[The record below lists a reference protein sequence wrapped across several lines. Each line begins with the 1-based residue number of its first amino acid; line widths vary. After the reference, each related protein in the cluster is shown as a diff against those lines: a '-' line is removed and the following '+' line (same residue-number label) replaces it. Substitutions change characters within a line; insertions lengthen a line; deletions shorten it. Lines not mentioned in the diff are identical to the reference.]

1 MTLLSIV
8 LPFECPFAYNAAIK
22 FANHYCILPNHSMTL
37 IVFGINHK
45 TAPVTLRE
53 KIAFSPDAIVQAL
66 ASLRHQTGAQ
76 ETVIVSTCNRTEVYA
91 QLEEKQHANVIKW
104 LADFHNVQV
113 SELENNSYFYTQQQ
127 AASHI
132 MRVACGLDS
141 LMLGEPQI
149 LGQVKQAFTDAKN
162 SGVIKNDF
170 ERLFQHT
177 FSVAKKVRTETD
189 IGANAVSVAYASV
202 QLAKHIFSSLEK
214 SRVLLIGAGETIE
227 LVAKHLFEQNVK
239 SLTVAN
245 RTLARAQAIAKP
257 LNASVLTLAQIPQ
270 HLKDADI
277 VISSTASQLP
287 ILGKGLVQSALK
299 ERKHKPIFF
308 VDLAVPR
315 DVEAEVG
322 ELDDAY
328 LYTVDDLQ
336 QIVETNVANRQD
348 AAALADK
355 MVEQQVQQFMRWQ
368 QSQDSIDVLKSFR
381 DQSELQRDNLV
392 SKALN
397 QLADGKEAEQVI
409 IELANKL
416 TNSLIHAPTK
426 ALNNAAGEKNTEK
439 LNLLI
444 EALAL
449 KTSDN

>member
-1 MTLLSIV
+1 
-8 LPFECPFAYNAAIK
+8 
-22 FANHYCILPNHSMTL
+22 MTL
-37 IVFGINHK
+37 IAFGINHK
-45 TAPVTLRE
+45 TAAIELRE

-66 ASLRHQTGAQ
+66 ASLRKETGAT
-76 ETVIVSTCNRTEVYA
+76 ESVIVSTCNRTEVYV
-91 QLEEKQHANVIKW
+91 QLEDKHTNNIATW
-104 LADFHNVQV
+104 LANFHGIPPK
-113 SELENNSYFYTQQQ
+113 ELQNNSYFYTDQQ
-127 AASHI
+127 AVNHI

-162 SGVIKNDF
+162 SGVIKGDF

-177 FSVAKKVRTETD
+177 FSVAKRVRSETD

-227 LVAKHLFEQNVK
+227 LVAKHLYEQNVK
-239 SLTVAN
+239 SLSVAN
-245 RTLARAQAIAKP
+245 RTLARAQRIAEP

-299 ERKHKPIFF
+299 ERKHKPMFF

-336 QIVETNVANRQD
+336 QIVEKNLANRQD
-348 AAALADK
+348 AAALADE

-368 QSQDSIDVLKSFR
+368 QSQASIDVLKGFR
-381 DQSELQRDNLV
+381 DQSALQRDTLV

-397 QLADGKEAEQVI
+397 QLADGKEAEQVV

-426 ALNNAAGEKNTEK
+426 ALKNAASEQDSQQ
-439 LNLLI
+439 LAILI
-444 EALAL
+444 DALAL
-449 KTSDN
+449 KKSDN

>member
-1 MTLLSIV
+1 
-8 LPFECPFAYNAAIK
+8 
-22 FANHYCILPNHSMTL
+22 MTL
-37 IVFGINHK
+37 IAFGINHK
-45 TAPVTLRE
+45 TAPIDLRE

-66 ASLRHQTGAQ
+66 ASLRQETGAS
-76 ETVIVSTCNRTEVYA
+76 ESVIVSTCNRTEIYA
-91 QLEEKQHANVIKW
+91 QIADNQSDNLVSW
-104 LADFHNVQV
+104 LANFHGVNLT
-113 SELENNSYFYTQQQ
+113 ELQNNSYLYTKQQ
-127 AASHI
+127 AATHI

-141 LMLGEPQI
+141 MMLGEPQI

-162 SGVIKNDF
+162 SGVIKGDF

-177 FSVAKKVRTETD
+177 FSVAKRVRSETD

-202 QLAKHIFSSLEK
+202 QLAKHIFSSLDK
-214 SRVLLIGAGETIE
+214 IKVLLIGAGETIE
-227 LVAKHLFEQNVK
+227 LVAKHLYEQNVH

-245 RTLARAQAIAKP
+245 RTLARAQSIAEP
-257 LNASVLTLAQIPQ
+257 LNAAVLTLAQIPQ

-299 ERKHKPIFF
+299 ERKHKPMFL

-315 DVEAEVG
+315 DVEVEVG

-336 QIVETNVANRQD
+336 QIVEDNLVSRQD
-348 AAALADK
+348 AAVLAND

-368 QSQDSIDVLKSFR
+368 QSLESIDVLKGFR
-381 DQSELQRDNLV
+381 DQSELQRDQLV
-392 SKALN
+392 SKALK
-397 QLADGKEAEQVI
+397 QLADGKEAQQVI

-426 ALNNAAGEKNTEK
+426 AIKNAASEQNSQQ
-439 LNLLI
+439 LALLI
-444 EALAL
+444 DALAL
-449 KTSDN
+449 KKSDN

>member
-1 MTLLSIV
+1 M
-8 LPFECPFAYNAAIK
+8 
-22 FANHYCILPNHSMTL
+22 IL
-37 IVFGINHK
+37 IAFGINHK
-45 TAPVTLRE
+45 TAPVELRE

-66 ASLRHQTGAQ
+66 ASLRQITGAT
-76 ETVIVSTCNRTEVYA
+76 ESVILSTCNRTEVYA
-91 QLEEKQHANVIKW
+91 QLDSQQTTNIVNW
-104 LADFHNVQV
+104 LANFHGVQLND
-113 SELENNSYFYTQQQ
+113 LEENSYLYTEQQ
-127 AASHI
+127 AANHI

-141 LMLGEPQI
+141 MMLGEPQI
-149 LGQVKQAFTDAKN
+149 LGQVKQAFTDARN
-162 SGVIKNDF
+162 SGVIKGYF

-177 FSVAKKVRTETD
+177 FAVAKRVRNETD

-227 LVAKHLFEQNVK
+227 LVAKHLYEQNVK

-245 RTLARAQAIAKP
+245 RTLARAQKIAEP

-299 ERKHKPIFF
+299 ERKHKPMFF

-336 QIVETNVANRQD
+336 QIVEKNLANRQD
-348 AAALADK
+348 AAALADD

-368 QSQDSIDVLKSFR
+368 QSQTSIDVLKGFR
-381 DQSELQRDNLV
+381 DQSAMQRDSLV

-397 QLADGKEAEQVI
+397 QLADGKDAEQVV

-426 ALNNAAGEKNTEK
+426 ALKNAASEQDSQQ
-439 LNLLI
+439 LALLI
-444 EALAL
+444 DALDL
-449 KTSDN
+449 KKSDN

>member
-1 MTLLSIV
+1 
-8 LPFECPFAYNAAIK
+8 
-22 FANHYCILPNHSMTL
+22 MTL
-37 IVFGINHK
+37 IAFGINHK
-45 TAPVTLRE
+45 TAPVALRE

-66 ASLRHQTGAQ
+66 ASLRQVTGAT
-76 ETVIVSTCNRTEVYA
+76 ETVILSTCNRTEIYA
-91 QLEEKQHANVIKW
+91 QLDDEQILNIVIW
-104 LADFHNVQV
+104 LANFHDVETK
-113 SELENNSYFYTQQQ
+113 ELQDNSYLFTEQE
-127 AASHI
+127 AAVHI

-141 LMLGEPQI
+141 MMLGEPQI

-162 SGVIKNDF
+162 SGVIKGNF

-177 FSVAKKVRTETD
+177 FSVAKKVRNETD

-227 LVAKHLFEQNVK
+227 LVAKHLFEQEVK

-245 RTLARAQAIAKP
+245 RTLARAQKIAEP

-270 HLKDADI
+270 HLKEADI

-299 ERKHKPIFF
+299 ERKHKPMFF

-315 DVEAEVG
+315 DVEAEVA

-336 QIVETNVANRQD
+336 QIVEKNLANRQD
-348 AAALADK
+348 AAALADE
-355 MVEQQVQQFMRWQ
+355 MVAQQVQQFMRWQ
-368 QSQDSIDVLKSFR
+368 QSQLSIDVLKGFR
-381 DQSELQRDNLV
+381 DQSALQRDTLV
-392 SKALN
+392 NKALN
-397 QLADGKEAEQVI
+397 QLADGKNAEQVV

-426 ALNNAAGEKNTEK
+426 ALKNAASEQDSKQLTI
-439 LNLLI
+439 LI
-444 EALAL
+444 DALAL
-449 KTSDN
+449 KKSDN

>member
-1 MTLLSIV
+1 
-8 LPFECPFAYNAAIK
+8 
-22 FANHYCILPNHSMTL
+22 MTL
-37 IVFGINHK
+37 IAFGINHK
-45 TAPVTLRE
+45 TAPIELRE
-53 KIAFSPDAIVQAL
+53 KIAFSPDAIVDAL
-66 ASLRHQTGAQ
+66 ALLGEKTGAK
-76 ETVIVSTCNRTEVYA
+76 ESVIVSTCNRTEIYA
-91 QLEEKQHANVIKW
+91 QLDEPQVNNIGNW
-104 LADFHNVQV
+104 LADFHGVDA
-113 SELENNSYFYTQQQ
+113 SELQHNSYLYTQQD
-127 AASHI
+127 AIHHI

-162 SGVIKNDF
+162 SGVIQGEF

-177 FSVAKKVRTETD
+177 FSVAKRVRNETE

-214 SRVLLIGAGETIE
+214 SRVLLIGAGDTIE
-227 LVAKHLFEQNVK
+227 LVAKHLAEQGVK

-245 RTLARAQAIAKP
+245 RTIARAQAIAEP
-257 LNASVLTLAQIPQ
+257 LGGQVLTLAQIPS

-287 ILGKGLVQSALK
+287 IIGKGLVQSALK
-299 ERKHKPIFF
+299 ERKHKPMFL

-315 DVEAEVG
+315 DVEAEVA

-336 QIVETNVANRQD
+336 QIVEKNLASRQD
-348 AAALADK
+348 AAVLANE
-355 MVEQQVQQFMRWQ
+355 MVEQQVQQFMQWQ
-368 QSQDSIDVLKSFR
+368 QSQSSIDVLRNFR
-381 DQSELQRDNLV
+381 EQSELQRDALV
-392 SKALN
+392 NRAIN
-397 QLADGKEAEQVI
+397 QLADGKQPEQVL

-426 ALNNAAGEKNTEK
+426 ALKKAASEQDDQGLSRLKDALGLKNP
-439 LNLLI
+439 
-444 EALAL
+444 
-449 KTSDN
+449 DN

>member
-1 MTLLSIV
+1 MI
-8 LPFECPFAYNAAIK
+8 
-22 FANHYCILPNHSMTL
+22 L

-45 TAPVTLRE
+45 TAPVELRE

-66 ASLRHQTGAQ
+66 ASLRQVTGAT
-76 ETVIVSTCNRTEVYA
+76 ESVILSTCNRTEVYA
-91 QLEEKQHANVIKW
+91 QLDSQQTMNIVHW
-104 LADFHNVQV
+104 LADFHGVQLND
-113 SELENNSYFYTQQQ
+113 LEENSYLYTEQQ
-127 AASHI
+127 AANHI

-141 LMLGEPQI
+141 MMLGEPQI
-149 LGQVKQAFTDAKN
+149 LGQVKQAFTDARN
-162 SGVIKNDF
+162 SGVIKGYF

-177 FSVAKKVRTETD
+177 FAVAKRVRNETD

-227 LVAKHLFEQNVK
+227 LVAKHLYEQNVK

-245 RTLARAQAIAKP
+245 RTLARAQKIAEP

-299 ERKHKPIFF
+299 ERKHKPMFF

-336 QIVETNVANRQD
+336 QIVEKNLANRQD
-348 AAALADK
+348 AAALADD

-368 QSQDSIDVLKSFR
+368 QSQTSIDVLKGFR
-381 DQSELQRDNLV
+381 DQSAMQRDSLV

-397 QLADGKEAEQVI
+397 QLADGKDAEQVV

-426 ALNNAAGEKNTEK
+426 ALKNAASEQDSQQ
-439 LNLLI
+439 LALLI
-444 EALAL
+444 DALDL
-449 KTSDN
+449 KKSDN

>member
-1 MTLLSIV
+1 M
-8 LPFECPFAYNAAIK
+8 
-22 FANHYCILPNHSMTL
+22 IL
-37 IVFGINHK
+37 IAFGINHK
-45 TAPVTLRE
+45 TAPVELRE

-66 ASLRHQTGAQ
+66 ASLRQVTGAT
-76 ETVIVSTCNRTEVYA
+76 ESVILSTCNRTEVYA
-91 QLEEKQHANVIKW
+91 QLDSQQTMNIVHW
-104 LADFHNVQV
+104 LANFHGVQLND
-113 SELENNSYFYTQQQ
+113 LEENSYLYTEQQ
-127 AASHI
+127 AANHI

-141 LMLGEPQI
+141 MMLGEPQI
-149 LGQVKQAFTDAKN
+149 LGQVKQAFTDARN
-162 SGVIKNDF
+162 SGVIKGYF

-177 FSVAKKVRTETD
+177 FAVAKRVRNETD

-227 LVAKHLFEQNVK
+227 LVAKHLYEQNVK

-245 RTLARAQAIAKP
+245 RTLARAQKIAEP
-257 LNASVLTLAQIPQ
+257 LHASVLTLAQIPQ

-299 ERKHKPIFF
+299 ERKHKPMFF

-336 QIVETNVANRQD
+336 QIVEKNLANRQD
-348 AAALADK
+348 AAALADD

-368 QSQDSIDVLKSFR
+368 QSQTSIDVLKGFR
-381 DQSELQRDNLV
+381 DQSAMQRDSLV

-397 QLADGKEAEQVI
+397 QLADGKDAEQVV

-426 ALNNAAGEKNTEK
+426 ALKNAASEQDSQQ
-439 LNLLI
+439 LALLI
-444 EALAL
+444 DALDL
-449 KTSDN
+449 KKSDN

>member
-1 MTLLSIV
+1 
-8 LPFECPFAYNAAIK
+8 
-22 FANHYCILPNHSMTL
+22 MTL
-37 IVFGINHK
+37 IAFGINHK
-45 TAPVTLRE
+45 TAPIALRE

-66 ASLRHQTGAQ
+66 ASLRQNTGAT
-76 ETVIVSTCNRTEVYA
+76 ESVIVSTCNRTEIYA
-91 QLEEKQHANVIKW
+91 QLEEKQQTHLAAW
-104 LADFHNVQV
+104 LADFHGVQV
-113 SELENNSYFYTQQQ
+113 AEIHNNSYFYTQKE
-127 AASHI
+127 AAVHI

-162 SGVIKNDF
+162 SGVIKSEF

-245 RTLARAQAIAKP
+245 RTLARAEKIAQP

-287 ILGKGLVQSALK
+287 ILGKGLVQKALK
-299 ERKHKPIFF
+299 ERKHKPIFL

-315 DVEAEVG
+315 DIEAQVA

-336 QIVETNVANRQD
+336 QIVEKNLANRQD
-348 AAALADK
+348 AAAIAHD
-355 MVEQQVQQFMRWQ
+355 MVEQQVQQFIRWQ
-368 QSQDSIDVLKSFR
+368 QSQSSIDILKNFR
-381 DQSELQRDNLV
+381 EQSEAQKALLV
-392 SKALN
+392 NRALN
-397 QLADGKEAEQVI
+397 QLADGKAADMVI
-409 IELANKL
+409 TELANKL
-416 TNSLIHAPTK
+416 TKSLIHAPTK
-426 ALNNAAGEKNTEK
+426 ALKKAASEQD
-439 LNLLI
+439 LAHMALLVD
-444 EALAL
+444 ALAL
-449 KTSDN
+449 NKTDT

>member
-1 MTLLSIV
+1 
-8 LPFECPFAYNAAIK
+8 
-22 FANHYCILPNHSMTL
+22 MTL
-37 IVFGINHK
+37 IAFGINHK
-45 TAPVTLRE
+45 TAPIELRE

-66 ASLRHQTGAQ
+66 ASLRQETGAT
-76 ETVIVSTCNRTEVYA
+76 ESVILSTCNRTEVYA
-91 QLEEKQHANVIKW
+91 QLDDTKENYIAKW
-104 LADFHNVQV
+104 LATFHGVQLT
-113 SELENNSYFYTQQQ
+113 ELQNNSYLYTEQQ
-127 AASHI
+127 AAKHI

-141 LMLGEPQI
+141 MMLGEPQI

-162 SGVIKNDF
+162 SGVIKADF

-177 FSVAKKVRTETD
+177 FSVAKRVRSETD

-202 QLAKHIFSSLEK
+202 QLAKHIFSSLEQ

-227 LVAKHLFEQNVK
+227 LVAKHLHEQNVK

-245 RTLARAQAIAKP
+245 RTLARAQAIAGP

-299 ERKHKPIFF
+299 ERKHKPIFL

-315 DVEAEVG
+315 DIEAEVG

-336 QIVETNVANRQD
+336 QIVENNLANRQD
-348 AAALADK
+348 AAAIADE
-355 MVEQQVQQFMRWQ
+355 MVAQQVQQFMRWQ
-368 QSQDSIDVLKSFR
+368 KSQISIDLLKGFR
-381 DQSELQRDNLV
+381 DQSESQRDILV
-392 SKALN
+392 GKALN
-397 QLADGKEAEQVI
+397 QLADGKEAEQII

-426 ALNNAAGEKNTEK
+426 ALKNAASEQNSQQLE
-439 LNLLI
+439 LLI
-444 EALAL
+444 DALDL
-449 KTSDN
+449 KKSDN

>member
-1 MTLLSIV
+1 
-8 LPFECPFAYNAAIK
+8 
-22 FANHYCILPNHSMTL
+22 MTL
-37 IVFGINHK
+37 IAFGINHK
-45 TAPVTLRE
+45 TAPIELRE
-53 KIAFSPDAIVQAL
+53 KIAFSPDAIVHAL
-66 ASLRHQTGAQ
+66 ASLRQETGAT
-76 ETVIVSTCNRTEVYA
+76 ESVIVSTCNRTEVYA
-91 QLEEKQHANVIKW
+91 QLDDEQTNNVATW
-104 LADFHNVQV
+104 LANFHGVQPE
-113 SELENNSYFYTQQQ
+113 ELQNNSYLYTEQQ
-127 AASHI
+127 AANHI

-141 LMLGEPQI
+141 LMIGEPQI
-149 LGQVKQAFTDAKN
+149 LGQVKQAFADAKN
-162 SGVIKNDF
+162 SGVIKSDF

-177 FSVAKKVRTETD
+177 FSVAKKVRSETD

-227 LVAKHLFEQNVK
+227 LVAKHLYEQNVK

-245 RTLARAQAIAKP
+245 RTLARAQAIAEP

-299 ERKHKPIFF
+299 ERKHKPMFF

-322 ELDDAY
+322 ELNDAY

-336 QIVETNVANRQD
+336 HIVEKNLANRQD
-348 AAALADK
+348 AAAIADE
-355 MVEQQVQQFMRWQ
+355 MVAQQVQQFLRWQ
-368 QSQDSIDVLKSFR
+368 QSQTSIDVLKGFR
-381 DQSELQRDNLV
+381 DQSELQRDTLV
-392 SKALN
+392 SKALK
-397 QLADGKEAEQVI
+397 QLADGKAAEQVI

-426 ALNNAAGEKNTEK
+426 ALKNAAGEKDSKQLT
-439 LNLLI
+439 LLI
-444 EALAL
+444 DALDL
-449 KTSDN
+449 KKSDN

>member
-1 MTLLSIV
+1 
-8 LPFECPFAYNAAIK
+8 
-22 FANHYCILPNHSMTL
+22 MTL
-37 IVFGINHK
+37 IAFGINHK
-45 TAPVTLRE
+45 TAAIELRE

-66 ASLRHQTGAQ
+66 ASLRKETGAT
-76 ETVIVSTCNRTEVYA
+76 ESVIVSTCNRTEVYV
-91 QLEEKQHANVIKW
+91 QLEDKHTNNIATW
-104 LADFHNVQV
+104 LANFHGIPPK
-113 SELENNSYFYTQQQ
+113 ELQNNSYFYTDQQ
-127 AASHI
+127 AVNHI

-162 SGVIKNDF
+162 SGVIKGDF

-177 FSVAKKVRTETD
+177 FSVAKRVRSETD

-227 LVAKHLFEQNVK
+227 LVAKHLYEQNVK
-239 SLTVAN
+239 SLSVAN
-245 RTLARAQAIAKP
+245 RTLARAQNIAEP

-299 ERKHKPIFF
+299 ERKHKPMFF

-336 QIVETNVANRQD
+336 QIVEKNLANRQD
-348 AAALADK
+348 AAALADE

-368 QSQDSIDVLKSFR
+368 QSQSSIDVLKGFR
-381 DQSELQRDNLV
+381 DKSALQRDTLV

-397 QLADGKEAEQVI
+397 QLADGKEAEQVV

-426 ALNNAAGEKNTEK
+426 ALKNAASEQDSQQ
-439 LNLLI
+439 LAILI

-449 KTSDN
+449 KKSDN

>member
-1 MTLLSIV
+1 MRPLNWPNLCCSLS
-8 LPFECPFAYNAAIK
+8 
-22 FANHYCILPNHSMTL
+22 NHSMTL
-37 IVFGINHK
+37 IAFGINHK
-45 TAPVTLRE
+45 TAPIELRE

-66 ASLRHQTGAQ
+66 ASLRQETGAT
-76 ETVIVSTCNRTEVYA
+76 ESVILSTCNRTEIYA
-91 QLEEKQHANVIKW
+91 QLDGKQTNNISTW
-104 LADFHNVQV
+104 LANFHSVQPKEV
-113 SELENNSYFYTQQQ
+113 QDNSYLYTDQQ
-127 AASHI
+127 AITHI

-141 LMLGEPQI
+141 MMLGEPQI

-162 SGVIKNDF
+162 SGVIKSDF

-177 FSVAKKVRTETD
+177 FSVAKRVRSETD

-202 QLAKHIFSSLEK
+202 QLAKHIFSSLEQ
-214 SRVLLIGAGETIE
+214 SRVLLIGAGETIG

-245 RTLARAQAIAKP
+245 RTLARAQAIAGP

-299 ERKHKPIFF
+299 ERKHKPIFL

-315 DVEAEVG
+315 DIEPEVG

-336 QIVETNVANRQD
+336 QIVEKNLANRQD
-348 AAALADK
+348 AAALADE
-355 MVEQQVQQFMRWQ
+355 MVTQQVQQFMRWQ
-368 QSQDSIDVLKSFR
+368 QSQTSIDLLKGFR

-397 QLADGKEAEQVI
+397 QLADGKNAEQVI

-426 ALNNAAGEKNTEK
+426 ALKNAASEQNSQQLE
-439 LNLLI
+439 LLI
-444 EALAL
+444 DALDL
-449 KTSDN
+449 KKSDN

>member
-1 MTLLSIV
+1 
-8 LPFECPFAYNAAIK
+8 
-22 FANHYCILPNHSMTL
+22 MTL
-37 IVFGINHK
+37 IAFGINHK
-45 TAPVTLRE
+45 TAPIELRE

-66 ASLRHQTGAQ
+66 ASLRQNTGAT
-76 ETVIVSTCNRTEVYA
+76 ESVIVSTCNRTEIYA
-91 QLEEKQHANVIKW
+91 QLEDKQQSHIAAW
-104 LADFHNVQV
+104 LADFHGVHV
-113 SELENNSYFYTQQQ
+113 DELQNNSYFYTQQE
-127 AASHI
+127 AAGHI

-162 SGVIKNDF
+162 SGVIKGDF

-245 RTLARAQAIAKP
+245 RTLARAEKIAHP

-287 ILGKGLVQSALK
+287 ILGKGLVQKALK
-299 ERKHKPIFF
+299 ERKHKPIFL

-315 DVEAEVG
+315 DIEAEVAD
-322 ELDDAY
+322 LDDAY

-336 QIVETNVANRQD
+336 QIVEKNLANRQD
-348 AAALADK
+348 AAAIAHD

-368 QSQDSIDVLKSFR
+368 QSQSSIDLLKAFR
-381 DQSELQRDNLV
+381 EQSEAQKELLV
-392 SKALN
+392 NKALN
-397 QLADGKEAEQVI
+397 QLADGKVAEKVI

-416 TNSLIHAPTK
+416 TKSLIHAPTK
-426 ALNNAAGEKNTEK
+426 ALKKAASEQD
-439 LNLLI
+439 LAHMALLVD
-444 EALAL
+444 ALAL
-449 KTSDN
+449 NKSDN

>member
-1 MTLLSIV
+1 
-8 LPFECPFAYNAAIK
+8 
-22 FANHYCILPNHSMTL
+22 MTL
-37 IVFGINHK
+37 IAFGINHK
-45 TAPVTLRE
+45 TAPIELRE

-66 ASLRHQTGAQ
+66 ASLRQVTGAT
-76 ETVIVSTCNRTEVYA
+76 ESVILSTCNRTEVYA
-91 QLEEKQHANVIKW
+91 QLDDEQTNHIAIW
-104 LADFHNVQV
+104 LANFHGVQTK
-113 SELENNSYFYTQQQ
+113 ELQDNSYLYTEQQ
-127 AASHI
+127 AANHI

-141 LMLGEPQI
+141 MMLGEPQI

-162 SGVIKNDF
+162 SGVIKGDF

-177 FSVAKKVRTETD
+177 FSVAKRVRNETD

-227 LVAKHLFEQNVK
+227 LVAKHLYEQNVK

-245 RTLARAQAIAKP
+245 RTLARAQKIAEP

-299 ERKHKPIFF
+299 ERKHKPMFF

-315 DVEAEVG
+315 DVESEVG

-336 QIVETNVANRQD
+336 QIVEKNLANRQD
-348 AAALADK
+348 AAALADE

-368 QSQDSIDVLKSFR
+368 QSQSSIDVLKGFR
-381 DQSELQRDNLV
+381 DQSALQRDTLV

-397 QLADGKEAEQVI
+397 QLADGKDAEQVV

-426 ALNNAAGEKNTEK
+426 ALKNAASEQDSQQ
-439 LNLLI
+439 LALLI
-444 EALAL
+444 DALAL
-449 KTSDN
+449 KKSDN